1 MSEQGAVAHLAYDWM
16 IVVYF
21 FLGGLSAGTYLFSV
35 AANYWRQEFKHMAKK
50 SAVLSLI
57 ALAVGMLILFHH
69 LGQPFRAWRLF
80 TSFNPRS
87 MLSWGVWFLNIFL
100 LMNLAYTALLF
111 KGKEDDARKFAYIG
125 LPFAILSATY
135 TAMLLAQAPA
145 RILWHTALMP
155 VLFLNGAVISGVA
168 LVILISAT
176 GRNTE
181 LLSKL
186 GRLAAWLVILELGMI
201 LAEMIMLLNG
211 GSESVAAA
219 KFLLFGQFAPLFIGV
234 EILLGA
240 VIPVAMLLRS
250 KATALVQG
258 VASLL
263 ILIGILTMRYV
274 IVIGGQLIS

>member
-1 MSEQGAVAHLAYDWM
+1 MSEQGTVAHLAYDWM
-16 IVVYF
+16 ITTYF

-35 AANYWRQEFKHMAKK
+35 AANYWKQEYKHMAKK
-50 SAVLSLI
+50 SAVLSLV
-57 ALAVGMLILFHH
+57 ALTVGMLILLHH

-87 MLSWGVWFLNIFL
+87 MLSWGAWFLNIFL

-168 LVILISAT
+168 LVMLISAT

-201 LAEMIMLLNG
+201 LAEIIMLLNG

-219 KFLLFGQFAPLFIGV
+219 KFLLSGQFAPLFIGV

-263 ILIGILTMRYV
+263 ILIGIFTMRYV